1 MRANTFL
8 SFLKYHTIIISF
20 ILLFLTCLGCDES
33 RKNNSNANKTTE
45 QSNVKESVM
54 GKIFKVA
61 YNNKKTMYDVIRIPE
76 IKNYIISY
84 YSQKFYDQLIHY
96 VQVVSPIVYNN
107 GVYTMEGFE
116 THLYSNI
123 AKCSYNSINEELSF
137 SLTLDGCTVQ
147 SNGEIYYNTEGWHIS
162 YEDYKNDFGEIVRRE
177 PVAGYRIENEEDEL
191 LAPDKIFFVVR
202 PQYLTLWTNLWGS
215 NDSVKDI
222 RIKDNITDKIYMI
235 DFEDH
240 YHLKNEGLYRDNI
253 GVFIFGDEY
262 KKFIQLISSLDDYVI
277 SIRSVYGQNL
287 ILRNPENLNNILD
300 TYKKILSM
308 PRK

>member
-1 MRANTFL
+1 MKLHPLFIALIVSCF
-8 SFLKYHTIIISF
+8 TISCGNSSKNQQSEATTQQINPLEKVFKEAYDKKETLYDLVRKDIIKERIISEYSTNF
-20 ILLFLTCLGCDES
+20 Y
-33 RKNNSNANKTTE
+33 NKALE
-45 QSNVKESVM
+45 YVV
-54 GKIFKVA
+54 FA
-61 YNNKKTMYDVIRIPE
+61 YE
-76 IKNYIISY
+76 
-84 YSQKFYDQLIHY
+84 
-96 VQVVSPIVYNN
+96 IVYKD
-107 GVYTMEGFE
+107 GKYAAYG
-116 THLYSNI
+116 
-123 AKCSYNSINEELSF
+123 
-137 SLTLDGCTVQ
+137 SLTRLDETSVDLTYEPISDLLTVRIKEEDMPVQ
-147 SNGEIYYNTEGWHIS
+147 SNGEVHYNTEGWHIS

-300 TYKKILSM
+300 AYKKILSM